1 MVGENIFADQKIESM
16 QTWFECKV
24 KYVKIDDDG
33 RERKVSEVYL
43 VDAVTFTDAET
54 RIIQQMGTMV
64 RGEFIVD
71 NIKKS
76 NIVEIYPHENGEW
89 WYKARIGIVTIDE
102 KAGKE
107 KKINNYFLVAADD
120 LKQALQRLE
129 EGLSYILVP
138 YQTTSLAICNIVD
151 VFPYFEDNVNKP
163 IPSNLKPLS
172 QVTKPQVFEDEDLD
186 VVYSAEEEEEENE
199 TEEEENTTE
208 EE

>member
-1 MVGENIFADQKIESM
+1 M

-76 NIVEIYPHENGEW
+76 NIVEIYPHDNGEW
-89 WYKARIGIVTIDE
+89 WFKARIGIVTIDE

-120 LKQALQRLE
+120 IKQALQRLE

-138 YQTTSLAICNIVD
+138 YQTNSLAVCNIVD
-151 VFPYFEDNVNKP
+151 IFPYFEDVVDKK
-163 IPSNLKPLS
+163 IPANLKPLT
-172 QVTKPQVFEDEDLD
+172 QVIKPQVFEDEDLD
-186 VVYSAEEEEEENE
+186 VVYSSEDDDDDEFAEADVSENQK
-199 TEEEENTTE
+199 
-208 EE
+208 

>member
-1 MVGENIFADQKIESM
+1 M

-24 KYVKIDDDG
+24 KYVKVDDDG

-43 VDAVTFTDAET
+43 VDAVSFTDAET
-54 RIIQQMGTMV
+54 RIIQQMETMV
-64 RGEFIVD
+64 RGEFMVD

-76 NIVEIYPHENGEW
+76 NIVEIFPNESGEW

-120 LKQALQRLE
+120 LKQALLRLE
-129 EGLSYILVP
+129 EGLSYVLVP

-151 VFPYFEDNVNKP
+151 VFPYFVDKVNEK
-163 IPSNLKPLS
+163 IPANLKPLKE
-172 QVTKPQVFEDEDLD
+172 VTKKPVFEDEDLD
-186 VVYSAEEEEEENE
+186 VVYSAEDDEDEEEEE
-199 TEEEENTTE
+199 EEEKE
-208 EE
+208 

>member
-1 MVGENIFADQKIESM
+1 M

-54 RIIQQMGTMV
+54 RIIKQLQTMV
-64 RGEFIVD
+64 RGEFVVD

-76 NIVEIYPHENGEW
+76 NIVEIFPHEDGEW
-89 WYKARIGIVTIDE
+89 WYKAKIAIVTIDE
-102 KAGKE
+102 NAGKE

-120 LKQALQRLE
+120 IKQALQRLE
-129 EGLSYILVP
+129 DGLSYILVP

-151 VFPYFEDNVNKP
+151 VFPYFGDDANQP
-163 IPSNLKPLS
+163 IPSNLKPLKE
-172 QVTKPQVFEDEDLD
+172 VTKPQVFEDEDLD
-186 VVYSAEEEEEENE
+186 VVYNADEDDDEELPNDA
-199 TEEEENTTE
+199 TEDMD
-208 EE
+208 

>member
-1 MVGENIFADQKIESM
+1 M

-33 RERKVSEVYL
+33 RERKVNEVYL

-54 RIIQQMGTMV
+54 RIIQNVQQMV

-76 NIVEIYPHENGEW
+76 NIVEIFPHEEGEW
-89 WYKARIGIVTIDE
+89 WYKAKIGIVTIDE

-120 LKQALQRLE
+120 IKQALQRLE
-129 EGLSYILVP
+129 DGLSYILVP

-151 VFPYFEDNVNKP
+151 VFPYFGDSANQP
-163 IPSNLKPLS
+163 IPSNLKPLA

-186 VVYSAEEEEEENE
+186 VVYSADEEEEDEI
-199 TEEEENTTE
+199 EEEDTDDQE
-208 EE
+208 

>member
-1 MVGENIFADQKIESM
+1 M

-43 VDAVTFTDAET
+43 VDAVSFTDAET
-54 RIIQQMGTMV
+54 RIIQQMETMV
-64 RGEFIVD
+64 RGEFMVD

-129 EGLSYILVP
+129 EGLAYVLVP
-138 YQTTSLAICNIVD
+138 YQTTSLAICNIID
-151 VFPYFEDNVNKP
+151 VFPYFEDKVNAK
-163 IPSNLKPLS
+163 IPSNLKPLKE
-172 QVTKPQVFEDEDLD
+172 VTKKPVFEDEDLD
-186 VVYSAEEEEEENE
+186 VVYSADEEEEEETDE
-199 TEEEENTTE
+199 VEDDDQD
-208 EE
+208 

>member
-1 MVGENIFADQKIESM
+1 M

-43 VDAVTFTDAET
+43 VDAVSFTDAET
-54 RIIQQMGTMV
+54 RIIQQMETMV
-64 RGEFIVD
+64 RGEFMVD

-129 EGLSYILVP
+129 EGLAYVLVP
-138 YQTTSLAICNIVD
+138 YQTTSLAICNIID
-151 VFPYFEDNVNKP
+151 VFPYFEDKVNAK
-163 IPSNLKPLS
+163 IPSNLKPLKE
-172 QVTKPQVFEDEDLD
+172 VTKTPVFEDEDLD
-186 VVYSAEEEEEENE
+186 VVYSADDEDEEENE
-199 TEEEENTTE
+199 LEETDDQE
-208 EE
+208 

>member
-1 MVGENIFADQKIESM
+1 M

-54 RIIQQMGTMV
+54 RIIQNVQTMV

-76 NIVEIYPHENGEW
+76 NIVEIFPHENGEW
-89 WYKARIGIVTIDE
+89 WYKAKIGIVTIDE
-102 KAGKE
+102 NAGKE
-107 KKINNYFLVAADD
+107 KKINNYFLVSADD
-120 LKQALQRLE
+120 IKQALQRLE
-129 EGLSYILVP
+129 DGLSYILVP
-138 YQTTSLAICNIVD
+138 YQTTSLAISTIVD
-151 VFPYFEDNVNKP
+151 VFPYFEDKVNKP

-172 QVTKPQVFEDEDLD
+172 EVTKPQVFEDEDLD
-186 VVYSAEEEEEENE
+186 VVYNAEEDEE
-199 TEEEENTTE
+199 TEEIEDTDEE
-208 EE
+208 

>member
-1 MVGENIFADQKIESM
+1 M

-54 RIIQQMGTMV
+54 RIIQQMGTMI

-89 WYKARIGIVTIDE
+89 WFKARIGIVTIDE

-120 LKQALQRLE
+120 IKEALQRLE
-129 EGLSYILVP
+129 EGLSYVLVP

-151 VFPYFEDNVNKP
+151 VFPYFEDKVNAP
-163 IPSNLKPLS
+163 IPANLKPLKE
-172 QVTKPQVFEDEDLD
+172 VTKQPVFEDEDLD
-186 VVYSAEEEEEENE
+186 VVYSADDEEEEDI
-199 TEEEENTTE
+199 EEESDDQE
-208 EE
+208 

>member
-1 MVGENIFADQKIESM
+1 M

-33 RERKVSEVYL
+33 RERKVNEVYL

-54 RIIQQMGTMV
+54 RIIQQMQTMV

-89 WYKARIGIVTIDE
+89 WFKAKIGIITIDE
-102 KAGKE
+102 NAGKE

-120 LKQALQRLE
+120 IKQALQRLE

-138 YQTTSLAICNIVD
+138 YQTTSLAVSTIVD
-151 VFPYFEDNVNKP
+151 VFPYFEDNANKP
-163 IPSNLKPLS
+163 IPSNLKPLKE
-172 QVTKPQVFEDEDLD
+172 VTKQPVFEDEDLD
-186 VVYSAEEEEEENE
+186 EEVVYSADEDEDEEIQEEEANDEE
-199 TEEEENTTE
+199 
-208 EE
+208 

>member
-1 MVGENIFADQKIESM
+1 M

-120 LKQALQRLE
+120 IKQALQRLE

-138 YQTTSLAICNIVD
+138 YQTTSLAICNIID
-151 VFPYFEDNVNKP
+151 VFPYFEDVVNKK
-163 IPSNLKPLS
+163 IPSNLKPLA
-172 QVTKPQVFEDEDLD
+172 QVTKPQVFEDENLD
-186 VVYSAEEEEEENE
+186 VVYSAEDDDEEVDEEEDQK
-199 TEEEENTTE
+199 
-208 EE
+208 

>member
-1 MVGENIFADQKIESM
+1 M

-54 RIIQQMGTMV
+54 RIIEQMGTMV

-76 NIVEIYPHENGEW
+76 NIVEIYPHDDGEW

-120 LKQALQRLE
+120 IKQALQRLE

-138 YQTTSLAICNIVD
+138 YQTTSLAICNIID
-151 VFPYFEDNVNKP
+151 VFPYFEDVVDKK

-186 VVYSAEEEEEENE
+186 VVYSSDDDDDEEFADEDESEDQK
-199 TEEEENTTE
+199 
-208 EE
+208 

>member
-1 MVGENIFADQKIESM
+1 M

-76 NIVEIYPHENGEW
+76 NIVEIYPHDNGEW
-89 WYKARIGIVTIDE
+89 WFKARIGIVTIDE

-120 LKQALQRLE
+120 IKQALQRLE

-138 YQTTSLAICNIVD
+138 YQTNSLAVCNIVD
-151 VFPYFEDNVNKP
+151 IFPYFEDVVDKK
-163 IPSNLKPLS
+163 IPANLKPLT
-172 QVTKPQVFEDEDLD
+172 QVIKPQVFEDEDLD
-186 VVYSAEEEEEENE
+186 VVYSSEDDDDDEFAEEDVSENQK
-199 TEEEENTTE
+199 
-208 EE
+208 

>member
-1 MVGENIFADQKIESM
+1 M

-54 RIIQQMGTMV
+54 RIIQQMQTMV

-76 NIVEIYPHENGEW
+76 NIVEIFPHENGEW
-89 WYKARIGIVTIDE
+89 WFKAKIGIVTIDE
-102 KAGKE
+102 NAGKE

-120 LKQALQRLE
+120 IKQALQRLE
-129 EGLSYILVP
+129 EGLSYVLVP
-138 YQTTSLAICNIVD
+138 YQTTSLAVSTIVD
-151 VFPYFEDNVNKP
+151 VFPYFEDKVNQP
-163 IPSNLKPLS
+163 IPSNLKPLKE
-172 QVTKPQVFEDEDLD
+172 VTKQPVFEDEDLD
-186 VVYSAEEEEEENE
+186 VVYLDDEEEEVEEL
-199 TEEEENTTE
+199 EEDDAENQE
-208 EE
+208 